1 MPTQRIALK
10 THHFDDCLNVCQ
22 LDAQFLEA
30 FADLRALFAR
40 CALEH
45 DGNRAD
51 NDVSA
56 EDIERELWRTYV
68 RTTVWAR
75 MQVLASG
82 LLHERRLA
90 TLPSAEGDT

>member
-10 THHFDDCLNVCQ
+10 AHHFDDCLNVCEPDVQ
-22 LDAQFLEA
+22 VAEA
-30 FADLRALFAR
+30 FAKMQTLFGQ

-45 DGNRAD
+45 DRNRTD

-56 EDIERELWRTYV
+56 ADIERELWRAYV
-68 RTTVWAR
+68 RATVWAR

-82 LLHERRLA
+82 LLHEKHLA
-90 TLPSAEGDT
+90 TVASAEGDT